1 MIVAI
6 FGSMKAFAALLLL
19 VVLSTNTNGQTV
31 STQTHVDFGYV
42 DSSWTFKSAGLGVKF
57 PIPKGWYFMN
67 GATNPPSYVK
77 VGSKLVHIMGYNK
90 PMRVPIAD
98 FNRIHNNSIAILFA
112 FSQLPDSGIVIRK
125 PLDYNA
131 DKTFSFGITTATDT
145 STYAFLRYTCLRCT
159 DESFKEIY
167 TGEVKIGNTIFDGYI
182 TGVTDK
188 KGNKMGHFIG
198 VKRISNHYLVLQFN
212 FPGPETFDSYK
223 EFLKDLQ
230 VK

>member
-1 MIVAI
+1 MSAFIV
-6 FGSMKAFAALLLL
+6 LL
-19 VVLSTNTNGQTV
+19 VLAAPAQSQTV
-31 STQTHVDFGYV
+31 STQTNVDFGYV
-42 DSSWTFKSAGLGVKF
+42 DSSWTYKSAGLGVSF

-67 GATNPPSYVK
+67 GATNPPAYVK
-77 VGSKLVHIMGYNK
+77 VGSKLMHIMGYNK

-98 FNRIHNNSIAILFA
+98 FNRIHKNSIAILFA
-112 FSQLPDSGIVIRK
+112 FSKLADSAIVVRK

-145 STYAFLRYTCLRCT
+145 STYAFLRYTCLKCT

-167 TGEVKIGNTIFDGYI
+167 TGKVNIGNTEFDGYV

-198 VKRISNHYLVLQFN
+198 IKRISDHYLVLQFN
-212 FPGPETFDSYK
+212 FPDPDAFEHYK
-223 EFLKDLQ
+223 EFLKELQ

>member
-1 MIVAI
+1 
-6 FGSMKAFAALLLL
+6 
-19 VVLSTNTNGQTV
+19 V
-31 STQTHVDFGYV
+31 STKTHVDFGYV
-42 DSSWTFKSAGLGVKF
+42 DSSWTYKSAGLGIRF

-67 GATNPPSYVK
+67 AATNPTAYVK
-77 VGSKLVHIMGYNK
+77 AGSRLMHIMGYNK
-90 PMRVPIAD
+90 PMVVPIAN
-98 FNRIHNNSIAILFA
+98 FNKVHKNSIAILFA
-112 FSQLPDSGIVIRK
+112 FSKLADSAIVVRK

-145 STYAFLRYTCLRCT
+145 STYAFLRYTCLKCT

-167 TGEVKIGNTIFDGYI
+167 TGKVNFGNTEFDGYI

-198 VKRISNHYLVLQFN
+198 IKRISDHYLVLQFN
-212 FPGPETFDSYK
+212 FPDPAAFENYK
-223 EFLKDLQ
+223 EFLKELQ